1 MAQTLWIGNIHFK
14 ETNIPVKL
22 TPAVREDRLQ
32 FHLLHKNDKIKLH
45 QQMICAFEKTPVS
58 ADEELKGY
66 RVAERKYVLIDAAD
80 LKKTEPAEESR
91 DITVHEFVKTN
102 TIDPVFMEHTY
113 YLEPKAAS
121 KEYSALAAA
130 LKEMDRLGVSTW
142 TMKKRAYLGA
152 LGSDG
157 KTLRLTVLRF
167 AEDIV
172 RAGSL
177 GLAPPPLPDKELAI
191 AGALIKK
198 LTARWQPEKFRN
210 EHQQKL
216 RALIN
221 KKARGGKITAVR
233 PQPRRTTEPN
243 ELLKKLLESLK
254 AAAR

>member
-14 ETNIPVKL
+14 ETNVAVKL
-22 TPAVREDRLQ
+22 KPAVREDRIQ

-58 ADEELKGY
+58 SEEEVKGF
-66 RVAERKYVLIDAAD
+66 RVAERQYVLIEAAD

-91 DITVHEFVKTN
+91 DITVHEFVKTDK
-102 TIDPVFMEHTY
+102 IDPVFMEHTY
-113 YLEPKAAS
+113 YLEPKALS

-142 TMKKRAYLGA
+142 TMKKRSYLGA

-177 GLAPPPLPDKELAI
+177 GLAPSPLPDKELAI
-191 AGALIKK
+191 AGELINK
-198 LTARWQPEKFRN
+198 LTARWQPEKLHDA
-210 EHQQKL
+210 HQQKL

-221 KKARGGKITAVR
+221 KKARGAKIAVVR
-233 PQPRRTTEPN
+233 PKLVKTTAQGD
-243 ELLKKLLESLK
+243 LLKKLEESLK
-254 AAAR
+254 AAA